1 MQIYIVVSCKLIP
14 YIPRQYQIHHANI
27 TTLLGPDFFSGI
39 IGSFVRLTVV
49 VDLIVVVNAV
59 AVEST
64 DLSYV
69 YNVIW
74 LKRNTQSINDNSSG
88 I

>member
-1 MQIYIVVSCKLIP
+1 VTVV
-14 YIPRQYQIHHANI
+14 A
-27 TTLLGPDFFSGI
+27 
-39 IGSFVRLTVV
+39 V

-69 YNVIW
+69 YIY
-74 LKRNTQSINDNSSG
+74 G
-88 I
+88 